1 MIKMCVR
8 FYPKYDVELTWSSLR
23 SGFAYDPDARICI
36 RLRRSSTSPPEEN
49 ARSRVMNVQ
58 ICPECGI
65 DEALRDARDDVLP
78 MSEWYIVKNHYFGE
92 IYDPDAAVLMPNCRF
107 SCLFCARQKRL
118 PPDNADYPVAFVASS
133 RFVLMASSGEQRGL
147 RMKRSVMKRSCW
159 MKLTAFQNSAVPA
172 SGISDAYAI

>member
-8 FYPKYDVELTWSSLR
+8 FYPKYDVELSWRSNLSS
-23 SGFAYDPDARICI
+23 FDYAPDARICI
-36 RLRRSSTSPPEEN
+36 RCGGPLRPCLEEN

-92 IYDPDAAVLMPNCRF
+92 MYDPDTAVLMPNCRF
-107 SCLFCARQKRL
+107 SVLFWRL
-118 PPDNADYPVAFVASS
+118 
-133 RFVLMASSGEQRGL
+133 RR
-147 RMKRSVMKRSCW
+147 K
-159 MKLTAFQNSAVPA
+159 
-172 SGISDAYAI
+172 

>member
-23 SGFAYDPDARICI
+23 SGFTYDPDARICI
-36 RLRRSSTSPPEEN
+36 RCGGPLRPRLEEN

-65 DEALRDARDDVLP
+65 DEALRDARDAVLP

-92 IYDPDAAVLMPNCRF
+92 MYDPDTAVLMPNCRF

-118 PPDNADYPVAFVASS
+118 PPDNADYAFCRKDKISGRPEAFCVRPGCAAFVED
-133 RFVLMASSGEQRGL
+133 G
-147 RMKRSVMKRSCW
+147 W
-159 MKLTAFQNSAVPA
+159 
-172 SGISDAYAI
+172 AYACPPI

>member
-8 FYPKYDVELTWSSLR
+8 FYPKYDVELIWSSLR

-36 RLRRSSTSPPEEN
+36 RCGGPLRPRLEEN

-78 MSEWYIVKNHYFGE
+78 MSEWADEDIGHNVGHVVLLAGE
-92 IYDPDAAVLMPNCRF
+92 PIDGNIPEGGSREVSSPDQ
-107 SCLFCARQKRL
+107 S
-118 PPDNADYPVAFVASS
+118 
-133 RFVLMASSGEQRGL
+133 
-147 RMKRSVMKRSCW
+147 SVMLSP
-159 MKLTAFQNSAVPA
+159 MGLSAT
-172 SGISDAYAI
+172 